1 MAVPKPLRQLAED
14 DHAEEDQAHDE
25 HGLDY
30 FLSFLSGCLRGEQH
44 GAILLDAP
52 SVGCERAFDQ
62 RRRGISSI
70 AELRGGCCP
79 CLAVAGKAVGA
90 QLGAERD
97 QGREL
102 GDRLDRAALCDA
114 DEAVRVEVVAEQQSG
129 VCVPRFEQPRPA
141 VVEQVALVDRLE
153 AQRVA
158 LLGERREDG
167 LVLALALRPQRVRP
181 KGALRRRCL
190 RDRRPDVSSY
200 NQPASS
206 FVQ

>member
-1 MAVPKPLRQLAED
+1 MAHQGALGVRAGRPGQAGLLAAAKRD
-14 DHAEEDQAHDE
+14 
-25 HGLDY
+25 
-30 FLSFLSGCLRGEQH
+30 
-44 GAILLDAP
+44 
-52 SVGCERAFDQ
+52 
-62 RRRGISSI
+62 
-70 AELRGGCCP
+70 GGGRP
-79 CLAVAGKAVGA
+79 RLAVAGKAVGA
-90 QLGAERD
+90 ELCAERD
-97 QGREL
+97 QRGQV
-102 GDRLDRAALCDA
+102 GDRLDRARLGDA